1 MVAVLHNVNI
11 LIHISYADNLSL
23 AIHYIGREMNDF
35 LQKPDLCLDY
45 IVRICITVINMGC
58 LLNVLRPPFCTLTTH
73 SWLNWVGYLQWGKY
87 GSIHAYVGLDV
98 PTQPAQ
104 RTLTE

>member
-35 LQKPDLCLDY
+35 LQQTRFMFGLYCPNLY
-45 IVRICITVINMGC
+45 YSYMGC

-73 SWLNWVGYLQWGKY
+73 SWLNWVGYYNGENME
-87 GSIHAYVGLDV
+87 AYMHNVM
-98 PTQPAQ
+98 
-104 RTLTE
+104 LT